1 MRGSRKI
8 VREGPTLITV
18 FLVDVGRKDPNT
30 IISRPSSARQ
40 RNTINVDDGPTFN
53 AGLVAL
59 SFFRRSRPVLLRKS
73 IFLLFFREE
82 TNPRGGGGYS
92 IFSAYVGSDPASTVH
107 PKNIRNLKHPQ
118 KIFEIFATPKNI
130 PILNIFILR

>member
-18 FLVDVGRKDPNT
+18 FFLVDVGRKEPNT

-59 SFFRRSRPVLLRKS
+59 HFSGDPDQYCQENLYFYDFQGRGQTPCAPPHLLICACSHCLTYFVNSCKS
-73 IFLLFFREE
+73 WLVI
-82 TNPRGGGGYS
+82 PAM
-92 IFSAYVGSDPASTVH
+92 SAIDTAS
-107 PKNIRNLKHPQ
+107 
-118 KIFEIFATPKNI
+118 
-130 PILNIFILR
+130 